1 MWFTRGERQKELAE
15 KVVELLNKERAMHY
29 PLSEIIDRLSILML
43 KHDRLPY
50 DEKLNLEVV
59 RFTDAAYSFL
69 RDVSHVTLHKWLE
82 TQKTI
87 NGKIWDIEA
96 SLRQDVSDVGIGL
109 EEIGRQAIAIRNLN
123 RERIALKNKIARS
136 MHEYEEVKVD
146 HLSEAV

>member
-1 MWFTRGERQKELAE
+1 
-15 KVVELLNKERAMHY
+15 MHY